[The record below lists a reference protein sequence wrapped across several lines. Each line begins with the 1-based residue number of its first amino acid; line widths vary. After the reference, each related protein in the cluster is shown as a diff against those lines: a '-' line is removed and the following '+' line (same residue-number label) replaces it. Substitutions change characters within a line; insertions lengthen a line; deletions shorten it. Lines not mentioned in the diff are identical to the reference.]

1 MYARRRTTRTMTR
14 HTRALSRKKNS
25 RSAQPRPRRP
35 RVHPSSLHLHRA
47 PTCVSRHEA
56 AESRA
61 RRCDAGHRAPAVHM
75 RHASELQR
83 AASAATA
90 GINISTR
97 PRAHHTPCPRWL
109 ANVAGTSQQRPCR
122 ARRRDPSVDRSSR
135 PLPPPLQPAP
145 CSCGTPPPMRLPAA
159 RRRCTKALDELERTR
174 RRRSARRRRGR

>member
-61 RRCDAGHRAPAVHM
+61 RRCDAGHRAGSPHAT
-75 RHASELQR
+75 RKRASESSQR
-83 AASAATA
+83 RHRRHQHQHAATRTPHAVPTLARKCRWHKPAAPMPCETARPERRPIVEAAATA
-90 GINISTR
+90 AAARSMLLRNTT
-97 PRAHHTPCPRWL
+97 AHAPACSPTPL
-109 ANVAGTSQQRPCR
+109 HQ
-122 ARRRDPSVDRSSR
+122 SSR
-135 PLPPPLQPAP
+135 
-145 CSCGTPPPMRLPAA
+145 
-159 RRRCTKALDELERTR
+159 
-174 RRRSARRRRGR
+174 